1 MLDTIKK
8 VNRKKIEQASF
19 VCLFCYALFF
29 ISCNGIESTKGRR
42 ILTISQNC
50 TLTPKKEVGPH
61 DTPIFAASFPGSGAR
76 VGWQLIQGLTGKPIG
91 DEWNSNGL
99 GRNVIAVKT
108 HWPHP
113 THGHQIEW
121 ENDIKRVFL
130 LVRNPMYALS
140 GFHNVIY
147 SSTHNDELGSNVIA
161 PTLAWMKWRDSNFNK
176 QIFLWRMNIQYWL
189 DNYKPENRLVTPYE
203 RIEDEIDGTAY
214 VVELNQFLVKGG
226 ALMSELVPCVWSKVV
241 QQKGIDLEEHIKDH
255 HNTVDV
261 QKRMLYHA
269 PERSYTKEQY
279 DQMIVVVR
287 SLRSRYGDEKRLDHI
302 FTQYEA
308 VISKARDGQNYNDL
322 FIHR

>member
-1 MLDTIKK
+1 
-8 VNRKKIEQASF
+8 
-19 VCLFCYALFF
+19 
-29 ISCNGIESTKGRR
+29 
-42 ILTISQNC
+42 
-50 TLTPKKEVGPH
+50 
-61 DTPIFAASFPGSGAR
+61 
-76 VGWQLIQGLTGKPIG
+76 
-91 DEWNSNGL
+91 
-99 GRNVIAVKT
+99 
-108 HWPHP
+108 
-113 THGHQIEW
+113 
-121 ENDIKRVFL
+121 
-130 LVRNPMYALS
+130 
-140 GFHNVIY
+140 
-147 SSTHNDELGSNVIA
+147 
-161 PTLAWMKWRDSNFNK
+161 
-176 QIFLWRMNIQYWL
+176 MNIQYWL

-279 DQMIVVVR
+279 DQMIVVVQ

>member
-121 ENDIKRVFL
+121 EKDIKRVFL

-147 SSTHNDELGSNVIA
+147 SSTHNDELGSNVSSKNGFDFLSVFFFSLGI
-161 PTLAWMKWRDSNFNK
+161 SN
-176 QIFLWRMNIQYWL
+176 
-189 DNYKPENRLVTPYE
+189 
-203 RIEDEIDGTAY
+203 
-214 VVELNQFLVKGG
+214 
-226 ALMSELVPCVWSKVV
+226 
-241 QQKGIDLEEHIKDH
+241 H
-255 HNTVDV
+255 
-261 QKRMLYHA
+261 
-269 PERSYTKEQY
+269 
-279 DQMIVVVR
+279 R
-287 SLRSRYGDEKRLDHI
+287 SLFIGHCTNASVDEMEGL
-302 FTQYEA
+302 
-308 VISKARDGQNYNDL
+308 
-322 FIHR
+322 